1 MRRRTFLLG
10 ALGASGAL
18 VVGWSL
24 LPPRSRMGSR
34 ETWGRL
40 AAGDSFALN
49 GWVRVATTGE
59 VIVAVPRSEMG
70 QGVYTALPM
79 LVAEEMDVPLE
90 RLRVEQAPIDAIFG
104 NVAMLTASLP
114 LHPDNA
120 HGRAA
125 RTAQWLVGKLAR
137 ELGLQVTGGSSSVR
151 DAWGPMREAGASARA
166 MLVAAAAQR
175 WNVSAAECTVAA
187 GVVIHAGK
195 QLRYGELVQSM
206 VEVPVPKS
214 VRVKDAKQFTLIGT
228 PAPRLDAQAKVD
240 GSARFGIDVRLPGML
255 FGAVRMCPV
264 PGGQIASVQPD
275 AAMKLPGA
283 LNVTSFG
290 GAAGCSPGVV
300 AIADSS
306 WNAHQA
312 MAKVDVKWN
321 EGSNA
326 GLDSAALVESMRRA
340 LRVEKG
346 FTFHERGKGAA
357 ALNDA
362 AAVVDAEYSAPWLA
376 HATLEPMNCTAQFTQ
391 DGRLK
396 LWAPTQVPSIVRHV
410 AARYAGIDASL
421 IDLEVTLLGGGFG
434 RRLETD
440 YVIPAIAAARS
451 VQPRPVQVLWSREE
465 DMTHDFYRPAAVAH
479 LKAGLDASGNALAW
493 VTRSVSDAI
502 TPQYISR
509 AYPALAAD
517 TPDKTTAEGLIDQSY
532 EFPHRECA
540 HVTLKTAVPIGYW
553 RSVGHSHNAFFT
565 ESFIDELA
573 HAAKRDP
580 LEFRRGL
587 LQSHPRY
594 RAVLDLAAQKAGWST
609 PPPAGSARGVALH
622 ESFGSIVAQVA
633 EVSLSDGRPQV
644 HRVVCAIDCGSVV
657 NPQIVAQQVEGGII
671 FGLTAALH
679 GEITIKQ
686 GRVEQQNFTQYE
698 MLCMPGSPRIETHI
712 VASDDPPGGVGEPA
726 TPPIAPA
733 VANALFAL
741 TGKRLRS
748 LPLRLS

>member
-1 MRRRTFLLG
+1 MKRRTFLLG

-24 LPPRSRMGSR
+24 LPLRSRMGSR
-34 ETWGRL
+34 ETWGRF
-40 AAGDSFALN
+40 AAGDSVALN
-49 GWVRVATTGE
+49 GWVRVAKTGE
-59 VIVAVPRSEMG
+59 VTVAVPRSEMG

-79 LVAEEMDVPLE
+79 LVAEEMDVPLAQ
-90 RLRVEQAPIDAIFG
+90 LRVEQAPIDAIFG

-114 LHPDNA
+114 FHPDNA
-120 HGRAA
+120 HGAA
-125 RTAQWLVGKLAR
+125 GRTAQWLVGKLAR

-151 DAWGPMREAGASARA
+151 DAWGPMREAGAAARA
-166 MLVAAAAQR
+166 MLVAAAAKQ
-175 WNVSAAECTVAA
+175 WNVSAGECTVDA
-187 GVVIHAGK
+187 GVVRHSGK
-195 QLRYGELVQSM
+195 QLRYGELVQSLDGA
-206 VEVPVPKS
+206 PIPSS

-228 PAPRLDAQAKVD
+228 PAPRLDAQAKGD

-264 PGGQIASVQPD
+264 PGGQIARVQTD
-275 AAMKLPGA
+275 AAMKMPGVVS
-283 LNVTSFG
+283 VTSFA

-300 AIADSS
+300 AIADNS
-306 WNAHQA
+306 WNAQQA
-312 MAKVDVKWN
+312 VAKAEIEWN

-326 GLDSAALVESMRRA
+326 GLDSAALVERMRRA
-340 LRVEKG
+340 LRTEQG

-362 AAVVDAEYSAPWLA
+362 AAVVDAEYSVPWLA
-376 HATLEPMNCTAQFTQ
+376 HATLEPMNCTAQFTG

-396 LWAPTQVPSIVRHV
+396 LWAPTQVPSILRHV
-410 AARYAGIDASL
+410 AARYAGIDASR

-440 YVIPAIAAARS
+440 YVIPAIAAARG

-502 TPQYISR
+502 TPQYTAR

-532 EFPHRECA
+532 EFPHRECT

-594 RAVLDLAAQKAGWST
+594 RAVLDLAAHKAGWNA
-609 PPPAGSARGVALH
+609 PLPAGSARGLALH

-633 EVSLSDGRPQV
+633 EVSLSGGRPRV

-657 NPQIVAQQVEGGII
+657 NPQIVAQQVEGGVI

-686 GRVEQQNFTQYE
+686 GRVEQANFAQYE
-698 MLCMPGSPRIETHI
+698 MLRMPESPRIETHI
-712 VASDDPPGGVGEPA
+712 VPSGEPPGGVGEPA

-733 VANALFAL
+733 VANALFSL